1 MSRSTKAGREAA
13 VLIVE
18 NHVPMR
24 EVIRSCIT
32 RSFPDLSIIEVSDGA
47 AAIEY
52 LEAHCPS
59 LVLIDINLPD
69 VDGFDL
75 MRDVLKQWPC
85 TFVAAISID
94 TNADLTEQVQA
105 VGALEYF
112 GKDKL
117 STSLL
122 PLVGAAVTLAN
133 WAKDLESHF
142 AITDESLLYS
152 GHRAVH
158 VLETAV

>member
-1 MSRSTKAGREAA
+1 MSQSISVRREAS

-18 NHVPMR
+18 DHVSMR
-24 EVIRSCIT
+24 EVIRSCIK
-32 RSFPDLSIIEVSDGA
+32 RSFPDLLIIEVSDGA
-47 AAIEY
+47 AAIKY

-75 MRDVLKQWPC
+75 MRNVLKQWPC

-94 TNADLTEQVQA
+94 TNADVTEQVRA
-105 VGALEYF
+105 VGALEYI

-133 WAKDLESHF
+133 WTKDLESHF
-142 AITDESLLYS
+142 AITDESLLYA
-152 GHRAVH
+152 GHREEQ
-158 VLETAV
+158 VLETGA